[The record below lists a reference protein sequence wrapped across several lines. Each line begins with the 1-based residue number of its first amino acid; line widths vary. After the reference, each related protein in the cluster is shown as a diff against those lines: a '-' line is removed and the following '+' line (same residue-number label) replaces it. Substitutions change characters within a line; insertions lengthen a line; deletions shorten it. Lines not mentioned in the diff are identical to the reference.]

1 MYISDADK
9 FLMCTYARCAGS
21 MWMGILNACLQYD
34 YSSKLRQL
42 QDLIAV
48 EQRHWLF
55 GGSDKSVLEW
65 VTCIAQYGTSLQQS
79 KSPDVEY
86 RAARRDNYMRIWTWL
101 FIQSRY
107 DDSSQQFD
115 EWSRMVCSADRRS
128 DRPTYQHTTAS
139 HVDLTPCNQ
148 STSSAPCQC
157 YERATI

>member
-1 MYISDADK
+1 
-9 FLMCTYARCAGS
+9 MCTYARCAGS
-21 MWMGILNACLQYD
+21 MWMGLLNDCLQYD

-86 RAARRDNYMRIWTWL
+86 RAARRDNYMRINYE
-101 FIQSRY
+101 R
-107 DDSSQQFD
+107 D
-115 EWSRMVCSADRRS
+115 CSYNHDTTIARSNSTNGRVWYAVQTDGLTDRRTS
-128 DRPTYQHTTAS
+128 
-139 HVDLTPCNQ
+139 TPQ
-148 STSSAPCQC
+148 QATSTLHPATSLPVQPHACQC